1 MSGFLDAEA
10 EQQRE
15 IERIDEGGSVF
26 DGAEDVEIEV
36 TQPLGKVVPIRMS
49 ADQWN
54 MLRTEARELGVR
66 PTTLLRM
73 WVLERLRQVSRERA
87 AV

>member
-1 MSGFLDAEA
+1 MSESPDADA

-26 DGAEDVEIEV
+26 EGAEETEIEV
-36 TQPLGKVVPIRMS
+36 KRPLEKIVPIRMS
-49 ADQWN
+49 ADQWDT
-54 MLRTEARELGVR
+54 LRIEARELGVR